1 MNTRGLLTRNRLAN
15 GCINEILDTGAGRSV
30 AEFAGSMSLADSPDA
45 RAVLEENSLE
55 LFDGVPEIPVFEW
68 HSATDPLIPVDSI
81 VRTNQRYCAAG
92 VPLQTELTVSPEHL
106 SAAVLGLPAVMTWL
120 EGRFRGD
127 PAPSNC

>member
-1 MNTRGLLTRNRLAN
+1 
-15 GCINEILDTGAGRSV
+15 V

-81 VRTNQRYCAAG
+81 LRTNQRYCAAG
-92 VPLQTELTVSPEHL
+92 APLQAELTVSPEHL

-127 PAPSNC
+127 PAPSSC